1 MGNSLV
7 KNTGKDRIY
16 NSTGMTPASV
26 SSMITAA
33 TVGLFDYRG
42 VHDASTNLFPSTGGS
57 GTAGAIL
64 KSDTWRISVGG
75 TLGTEVVNAGD
86 FVIALVDTPGT
97 TASNWSIWQGETNN
111 DLGYNVRD
119 YGLKG
124 DGSTNDQAAL
134 NTLLNTTAAT
144 GSTIYF
150 PPGTYNLGAVTTV
163 SNKYFHFV
171 GNQATLAMTANTQ
184 ILDMSSTVALTGA
197 GARWTFEGLAFN
209 GTGAGAA
216 QSGLYF
222 SNFSGLFTIS
232 DCLFTN
238 WGNTGIAI
246 ASTQNASTAQA
257 GSLGGLITGCRFY
270 NNVKGINLLD
280 RGEYIQIIGNQFL
293 ANTTAIYT
301 IGGNS
306 IIDGNT
312 ISYNVTGIEISTG
325 TNSGKDIISN
335 NHLTHNSTYS
345 INAHD
350 IASTQGLS
358 ILDNHI
364 ILGTL
369 RIESTTGVTVSGGLI
384 NSDAYD
390 FDTNTGL
397 TFIGVKFNTTL
408 ANTITLVGDK
418 PNYVG
423 CFNFNGDGAID
434 ADNFTPAAL
443 LINNGNVA
451 KPILVCQDNGSTV
464 FNIADGGAITTGTW
478 NASTIAA
485 IYGGTGNSSYT
496 IGDLLMAD
504 STTTLTKL
512 LAPATGSYLRGAG
525 AGNPLTWSVLALP
538 NSATTRTIMF
548 ATSANTIGES
558 TTFVFDANGC
568 LCVGKTSAASADA
581 VVDVLRTV
589 AATARVGLQ
598 NASTA
603 NGAYAQ
609 MTVQNSATTVS
620 MGVVG
625 TATTTSGIY
634 VQAEAYIV
642 GTSAGLNIGTSN
654 ASGVIRLY
662 GGSAVLS
669 CFIDA
674 SSHLNMA
681 DAKNI
686 ILNTGTGTKIG
697 TATTQKLAFYN
708 ATPIVQ
714 GASIA
719 DASGGAVIDAEART
733 AINTLISRIEAL
745 GLIATV

>member
-1 MGNSLV
+1 MSNSIV
-7 KNTGKDRIY
+7 KNTGRDRVYHSSGI
-16 NSTGMTPASV
+16 SAATV
-26 SSMITAA
+26 SGMITAA

-42 VHDASTNLFPSTGGS
+42 TYDASSNLFPATGGS
-57 GTAGAIL
+57 GTAGAVL
-64 KSDTWRISVGG
+64 KGDAWRISVAG
-75 TLGTEVVNAGD
+75 TLGTELVAAGD
-86 FVIALVDTPGT
+86 FVIALVDTPGQT
-97 TASNWSIWQGETNN
+97 VASWSIWQGETNN

-134 NTLLNTTAAT
+134 NTLLNTTAGT

-197 GARWTFEGLAFN
+197 GARWTFEGLTFN
-209 GTGAGAA
+209 GTGAGAS

-238 WGNTGIAI
+238 WGNTGIAV
-246 ASTQNASTAQA
+246 ASTQNASTTQA
-257 GSLGGLITGCRFY
+257 GSFGGVVTGCRFY
-270 NNVKGINLLD
+270 NNAKGINLLD
-280 RGEYIQIIGNQFL
+280 RGEYVQITSNQFL
-293 ANTTAIYT
+293 ANTIAIYT
-301 IGGNS
+301 IGGNA

-312 ISYNVTGIEISTG
+312 ISYNGTGIEVTSG

-335 NHLTHNSTYS
+335 NQITHNSTYS

-364 ILGTL
+364 ILSTL
-369 RIESTTGVTVSGGLI
+369 RIANTTGVSVSGGLI
-384 NSDAYD
+384 NSDAYT

-397 TFIGVKFNTTL
+397 TFTGVKFNTTL
-408 ANTITLVGDK
+408 ANAITLVGDK
-418 PNYVG
+418 PLYNV
-423 CFNFNGDGAID
+423 CFNFSGDAAID

-443 LINNGNVA
+443 LVNNGNVA

-478 NASTIAA
+478 NGTLIGAT
-485 IYGGTGNSSYT
+485 YGGTGQSSYT

-525 AGNPLTWSVLALP
+525 AGNPLTWSVLSLP
-538 NSATTRTIMF
+538 NSATTRTITF
-548 ATSANTIGES
+548 ATSDNTYGES
-558 TTFVFDANGC
+558 TTFVFDSNSC
-568 LCVGKTSAASADA
+568 LCIGKSSGASANA
-581 VVDVLRTV
+581 VIDVLRTV

-598 NASTA
+598 NASTS

-609 MTVQNSATTVS
+609 MTVQNSATAMS
-620 MGVVG
+620 MGIVG
-625 TATTTSGIY
+625 TATTTSGIF
-634 VQAEAYIV
+634 VQAESYLV
-642 GTSAGLNIGTSN
+642 STNAGLNIGTSN
-654 ASGVIRLY
+654 ASGVIRFY
-662 GGSAVLS
+662 GGSSVQS

-674 SSHLNMA
+674 SSHFNMA

-686 ILNTGTGTKIG
+686 IFNATTGTKIG

-714 GASIA
+714 GASVA
-719 DASGGAVIDAEART
+719 DAAGGAVIDVEARA
-733 AINTLISRIEAL
+733 AINALISRIEAL